1 MSQSRMASF
10 IEANTNV
17 AVGFLISL
25 VYWTYVIVPWYGLT
39 VSFADNLA
47 ITMQFTVLAIWR
59 GFVVRRYF
67 NKKG

>member
-1 MSQSRMASF
+1 MTQSRMGSF

-17 AVGFLISL
+17 AIGFLVSL
-25 VYWTYVIVPWYGLT
+25 VYWSYVIVPWYGLT
-39 VSFADNLA
+39 VSFMDNLA
-47 ITMQFTVLAIWR
+47 ITMQFTVLAIGR